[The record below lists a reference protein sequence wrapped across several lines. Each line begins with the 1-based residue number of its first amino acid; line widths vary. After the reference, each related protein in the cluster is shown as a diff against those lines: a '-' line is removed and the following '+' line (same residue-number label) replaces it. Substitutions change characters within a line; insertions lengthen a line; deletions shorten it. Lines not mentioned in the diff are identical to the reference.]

1 MAVFSDYIGEA
12 LASTM
17 KNREVVMYHKTGLS
31 SNPNPVLKKL
41 RLIPDIKNVI
51 FNPPATIIF
60 WEDGTKTVV
69 KCSEYDD
76 FDPEKG
82 MAMAIAKKAI
92 GEGNNYYPEIKKW
105 TKNYDYNP
113 VDKITLTNPFSKIG
127 ESIRKGFLDG
137 LSNIHVGNDID
148 GELNK

>member
-1 MAVFSDYIGEA
+1 MSRSSFAETIGDA
-12 LASTM
+12 LYFDH
-17 KNREVVMYHKTGLS
+17 KNRDYVSYS
-31 SNPNPVLKKL
+31 KKS

-82 MAMAIAKKAI
+82 MAMAISKKAI

-105 TKNYDYNP
+105 IKKYEDDHSVVEIRLPN
-113 VDKITLTNPFSKIG
+113 LFSNIG
-127 ESIRKGFLDG
+127 ETIRQGFLDG
-137 LSNIHVGNDID
+137 LLSINNNIGNDTD
-148 GELNK
+148 SELNK

>member
-1 MAVFSDYIGEA
+1 MSRSSFAETISD
-12 LASTM
+12 S
-17 KNREVVMYHKTGLS
+17 
-31 SNPNPVLKKL
+31 KKI

-51 FNPPATIIF
+51 FNPPATIIY

-105 TKNYDYNP
+105 IKEYGDDHP
-113 VDKITLTNPFSKIG
+113 VIDIRLPNLFSKIG
-127 ESIRKGFLDG
+127 ESISRGFLDG
-137 LSNIHVGNDID
+137 LLSI
-148 GELNK
+148 NKKRRKRY

>member
-1 MAVFSDYIGEA
+1 MVG
-12 LASTM
+12 
-17 KNREVVMYHKTGLS
+17 
-31 SNPNPVLKKL
+31 SNPNPVLKTL
-41 RLIPDIKNVI
+41 RYIPRIKNVI

-92 GEGNNYYPEIKKW
+92 GEGSNYYPEIKKW
-105 TKNYDYNP
+105 TKKYED
-113 VDKITLTNPFSKIG
+113 DDSAIEMTFTKPFSKLG

>member
-1 MAVFSDYIGEA
+1 MSRSSFAETIGDALYFDHKNKDCISD
-12 LASTM
+12 S
-17 KNREVVMYHKTGLS
+17 
-31 SNPNPVLKKL
+31 KKI

-51 FNPPATIIF
+51 FNPPATIIY

-105 TKNYDYNP
+105 IKEYEDDHP
-113 VDKITLTNPFSKIG
+113 VINITLHNSLSKIG
-127 ESIRKGFLDG
+127 ETIRQGFLDG
-137 LSNIHVGNDID
+137 LLSINKNVGNDINC
-148 GELNK
+148 ELNK

>member
-1 MAVFSDYIGEA
+1 MSRSSFAETIGDA
-12 LASTM
+12 LYFDH
-17 KNREVVMYHKTGLS
+17 KNRDYVSYS
-31 SNPNPVLKKL
+31 KKS

-60 WEDGTKTVV
+60 WGDGTKTVV

-105 TKNYDYNP
+105 IKEYEDDHP
-113 VDKITLTNPFSKIG
+113 VIDIRLPNLFSKIG
-127 ESIRKGFLDG
+127 ESISRGFHDG
-137 LSNIHVGNDID
+137 LLSINNNIGNDVD
-148 GELNK
+148 SELNK